1 MSIQLLSAFHCISEL
16 LAASAKNGQLLFN
29 ATCNYLNGT
38 SNEWYF
44 FTDRDPLPAISYRF
58 TKQGSVNR
66 VQWTYNTYQNTL
78 VQNCSGPQPVAVRCN
93 WLSTELHVGSRVW
106 TLDDWIRSLYIV
118 VENHELLTLE
128 VLVNAWSI
136 HERVW
141 PDTYELHVVDDEGE
155 LHIFHKD
162 DLLDEEWQ
170 SLLPRA
176 EGPPELYVES
186 EDDEQDEEG
195 EEEADDETAAEPVE
209 PIVEPVEP
217 VTPAESIVEPVE
229 PVTPAE
235 PIVTPLPPSP
245 TEDLEV
251 T

>member
-1 MSIQLLSAFHCISEL
+1 
-16 LAASAKNGQLLFN
+16 
-29 ATCNYLNGT
+29 
-38 SNEWYF
+38 
-44 FTDRDPLPAISYRF
+44 
-58 TKQGSVNR
+58 
-66 VQWTYNTYQNTL
+66 
-78 VQNCSGPQPVAVRCN
+78 
-93 WLSTELHVGSRVW
+93 
-106 TLDDWIRSLYIV
+106 V

-176 EGPPELYVES
+176 QGPPEPYVES
-186 EDDEQDEEG
+186 EDDEQDAVEPIIES
-195 EEEADDETAAEPVE
+195 AEPIIESAE

-217 VTPAESIVEPVE
+217 VVEPVEPNVEPVVEPVE
-229 PVTPAE
+229 PVTPVE
-235 PIVTPLPPSP
+235 SIVTPLPPPLPPSP

>member
-1 MSIQLLSAFHCISEL
+1 MSVQLLGAFHCISEL
-16 LAASAKNGQLLFN
+16 LAASAKRTQELFT

-44 FTDRDPLPAISYRF
+44 FTDRDPLPAISYRI
-58 TKQGSVNR
+58 TKQASFNR
-66 VQWTYNTYQNTL
+66 IQWTYNTYQNTL
-78 VQNCSGPQPVAVRCN
+78 VQNCSGLQPVAVRCN
-93 WLSTELHVGSRVW
+93 WLSVELHVGRRVW

-118 VENHELLTLE
+118 VENRELLTLE

-176 EGPPELYVES
+176 EGPPEPYVES
-186 EDDEQDEEG
+186 EDDEQ
-195 EEEADDETAAEPVE
+195 EEETEPEAEAEPIVESVEPVTPAE

-217 VTPAESIVEPVE
+217 VTPAEPT
-229 PVTPAE
+229 VTPL
-235 PIVTPLPPSP
+235 PLPPSP
-245 TEDLEV
+245 PQEVEV

>member
-1 MSIQLLSAFHCISEL
+1 
-16 LAASAKNGQLLFN
+16 
-29 ATCNYLNGT
+29 
-38 SNEWYF
+38 
-44 FTDRDPLPAISYRF
+44 
-58 TKQGSVNR
+58 
-66 VQWTYNTYQNTL
+66 
-78 VQNCSGPQPVAVRCN
+78 
-93 WLSTELHVGSRVW
+93 VW

>member
-1 MSIQLLSAFHCISEL
+1 M
-16 LAASAKNGQLLFN
+16 
-29 ATCNYLNGT
+29 
-38 SNEWYF
+38 
-44 FTDRDPLPAISYRF
+44 
-58 TKQGSVNR
+58 
-66 VQWTYNTYQNTL
+66 
-78 VQNCSGPQPVAVRCN
+78 
-93 WLSTELHVGSRVW
+93 W

-170 SLLPRA
+170 SLLPRT

-195 EEEADDETAAEPVE
+195 EEEADAE

-217 VTPAESIVEPVE
+217 VTPAEPIVEPVEPVTPAEPIVEPVE